1 MNATY
6 YVTTSIPYVNAR
18 PHVGFALELVQAD
31 ALARW
36 RRLQG
41 AETFFLTGADENA
54 LKNVQAAARE
64 GLTPRELCD
73 RNSAVFQDL
82 LRALG
87 IEADHFIRTSDEAHF
102 RGASKFWGACR
113 KGDIYRKRYQGL
125 YCVGCEDFCLEK
137 DLEEGCCPTHRT
149 RPEVVEEENYFFRLS
164 AYQETLE
171 KLILSGKLRVFPEA
185 RRNEALGFIRQGLQD
200 FSISRIRERSG
211 GWGIPTPGDPS
222 QVVYVWFDALTNY
235 LTGLG
240 YGSDEGLFERFWLHN
255 ARRVHVIGKNVLK
268 FHAIYWPA
276 MLLSAGLPL
285 PETIWAHGFLTVN
298 GEKISKSLGNAVD
311 PFPLVK
317 RYGRDAVRYY
327 LLRAIP
333 SGADGDFSEARLREV
348 YSADLANGL
357 GNLVRRVE
365 ALCERAGYRQEFNRS
380 GQDGQDERGL
390 KITNYKLQIANW
402 EGAVARRFIAVSAE
416 ALEGFRFHEALRAIW
431 GQVRAL
437 NREIEEARPWDLLKQ
452 DDGTRL
458 NGLLTRW
465 VTGIRS
471 IAWGLTPFLPE
482 TAQKIQK
489 AFSGDR
495 IAPGEPL
502 FPRLS

>member
-36 RRLQG
+36 HRLLG
-41 AETFFLTGADENA
+41 EEVFFLTGADENA

-73 RNSAVFQDL
+73 RNAAVFQDL
-82 LRALG
+82 LRALD
-87 IEADHFIRTSDEAHF
+87 ISADRFIRTSGEAHF

-113 KGDIYRKRYQGL
+113 KGDIYRRRYRGL
-125 YCVGCEDFCLEK
+125 YCVGCEDFYIEK
-137 DLEEGCCPTHRT
+137 DLEEGRCPTHLT
-149 RPEVVEEENYFFRLS
+149 RPEIVEEENYFFRLS
-164 AYQETLE
+164 AYQERLE
-171 KLILSGKLRVFPEA
+171 ELILSERLRIAPET

-200 FSISRIRERSG
+200 FSISRVRERSG
-211 GWGIPTPGDPS
+211 GWGIPVPGDPS
-222 QVVYVWFDALTNY
+222 QVIYVWFDALTNY

-240 YGSDEGLFERFWLHN
+240 YGSDEGLFERFWLTN
-255 ARRVHVIGKNVLK
+255 PRKAHVIGKDVLK
-268 FHAIYWPA
+268 FHAVYWPA

-285 PETIWAHGFLTVN
+285 PETVWAHGFLTVD
-298 GEKISKSLGNAVD
+298 GQKISKSLSNAVD
-311 PFPLVK
+311 PFYLVE

-365 ALCERAGYRQEFNRS
+365 TLCERAGYRKEKSERERRRVGEWEKNLSPFPPFSLSPFSHS
-380 GQDGQDERGL
+380 GRG
-390 KITNYKLQIANW
+390 W
-402 EGAVARRFIAVSAE
+402 E
-416 ALEGFRFHEALRAIW
+416 EGFRFHDALRAIW
-431 GQVRAL
+431 GQVRVL
-437 NREIEEARPWDLLKQ
+437 NQEIEEARPWDLLKQ
-452 DDGTRL
+452 GSGTRL
-458 NGLLTRW
+458 DDLLTRW
-465 VTGIRS
+465 VAGVRS

-482 TAQKIQK
+482 TAQEIEE
-489 AFSGDR
+489 AFSGER
-495 IAPGEPL
+495 IAPREPL
-502 FPRLS
+502 FPRLNPVLP